1 MGSSPHQSRYL
12 SPTLRDTPQFSFV
25 FKCRVFLVV
34 NSYLPEYSLCSS
46 HTLELAL
53 KNRSVRM
60 ASTPPPMYRF
70 YSTAT
75 KAVLLQLKQF
85 LTKIQYLIC
94 VFLHNWI
101 KSLQNKIVYIFSAI
115 LVKQITNPQL
125 LKNFTVM
132 DSNLIIVFH
141 NWLDRLFLVDFLKKH
156 AVIPGLKD
164 WE

>member
-1 MGSSPHQSRYL
+1 MLCPGRMPISARRGSGLPSRVRPECRAGSGALSSPLTVSL
-12 SPTLRDTPQFSFV
+12 TLRDTARCSFL
-25 FKCRVFLVV
+25 FKCHVFLVV

-46 HTLELAL
+46 HTLEPAL

-94 VFLHNWI
+94 GF
-101 KSLQNKIVYIFSAI
+101 YII
-115 LVKQITNPQL
+115 
-125 LKNFTVM
+125 
-132 DSNLIIVFH
+132 
-141 NWLDRLFLVDFLKKH
+141 
-156 AVIPGLKD
+156 
-164 WE
+164 E